1 MEIGNSHLLGV
12 QLESIFFVSGS
23 RKIGV
28 LHGVHFVTSQTLIN
42 FYFWKLVKREL
53 CGNGYKIS

>member
-12 QLESIFFVSGS
+12 QLEPICSASGS

-28 LHGVHFVTSQTLIN
+28 LHGVRFVTSQTLIN
-42 FYFWKLVKREL
+42 FYFWKLVKRVTW
-53 CGNGYKIS
+53 K